1 VSDDLEQNGDR
12 KAIHK
17 MRGLKDGIQS
27 EGNEVKESSC
37 EKSHCSRPSLARP
50 GIWRCSACPSV
61 DIVAFSSTCE
71 LGEVR
76 TEATPRREAKRLIKE
91 SFFGKHGGYNDV

>member
-1 VSDDLEQNGDR
+1 MYE
-12 KAIHK
+12 I
-17 MRGLKDGIQS
+17 RGLKDGIQN
-27 EGNEVKESSC
+27 EGNEAKESSC

-50 GIWRCSACPSV
+50 GIWRRSACPSV
-61 DIVAFSSTCE
+61 DIVAISSTYE

-91 SFFGKHGGYNDV
+91 LFFGKHGGYNDV